1 MSDQSFQA
9 ALAQGAGDAGL
20 RQAAA
25 LIHALAPA
33 DRRWAIAQLP
43 AQQRDTVEALLAELT
58 EMGLPRERA
67 IVEAALQ
74 QTPSH
79 GVAET
84 SSQPRAMAAAGSAT
98 AAVGAGAGAGAGAR
112 AGAGA
117 GAEAVSVGRSTNQVD
132 ASNDVLAT
140 AGMVAIDR
148 WVSAQGVPALVRTLS
163 GEPVALLARLLTV
176 RDWAWRAEAV
186 RHLQPALRQ
195 DVVEA
200 MRLRAETDTGATAAD
215 HRLLDLLVQR
225 LEALHPVPAMKSG
238 SSSGASRHAGS
249 PHGASTLSRLL
260 SRWRAGRSAR

>member
-58 EMGLPRERA
+58 TMGLPRERA

-74 QTPSH
+74 QAPVH
-79 GVAET
+79 GAVEA
-84 SSQPRAMAAAGSAT
+84 SSQPRAAVAGASGAI
-98 AAVGAGAGAGAGAR
+98 AGVGAGAV
-112 AGAGA
+112 A
-117 GAEAVSVGRSTNQVD
+117 GAEPVSIGHSTNHVD
-132 ASNDVLAT
+132 ASDDIPPT
-140 AGMVAIDR
+140 AAVTAIDR
-148 WVSAQGVPALVRTLS
+148 WVAAQGAPALVRTLS
-163 GEPVALLARLLTV
+163 SEPVALLARLLTV

-200 MRLRAETDTGATAAD
+200 MRLRAESDAGATAAD
-215 HRLLDLLVQR
+215 ARLLDLLAQR
-225 LEALHPVPAMKSG
+225 LDALHPVPAGHAGPSSRSSRNPG
-238 SSSGASRHAGS
+238 SSDGASPLG
-249 PHGASTLSRLL
+249 RLL

>member
-43 AQQRDTVEALLAELT
+43 AHQRDTVEALLAELT
-58 EMGLPRERA
+58 TMGLPRERA

-74 QTPSH
+74 QAPAHGAAQTP
-79 GVAET
+79 
-84 SSQPRAMAAAGSAT
+84 SQPRAATAGAGSAIVGVGAET
-98 AAVGAGAGAGAGAR
+98 VPIGHSTNHLDASDVVPAAVI
-112 AGAGA
+112 
-117 GAEAVSVGRSTNQVD
+117 
-132 ASNDVLAT
+132 
-140 AGMVAIDR
+140 AIDH
-148 WVSAQGVPALVRTLS
+148 WVAAQGVPALVRMLAS
-163 GEPVALLARLLTV
+163 EPVALLARLLTV

-200 MRLRAETDTGATAAD
+200 MRLRAESDAGATATDA
-215 HRLLDLLVQR
+215 RLLDLLAQR
-225 LEALHPVPAMKSG
+225 LDAVHPVPAG
-238 SSSGASRHAGS
+238 HARPSSRSSRNS
-249 PHGASTLSRLL
+249 NSSDGASTLSRLL
-260 SRWRAGRSAR
+260 SRWRAGRSGR

>member
-58 EMGLPRERA
+58 TMGLPRERA

-74 QTPSH
+74 QAPVH
-79 GVAET
+79 DAVEA
-84 SSQPRAMAAAGSAT
+84 SSQPRAAVAGAGG
-98 AAVGAGAGAGAGAR
+98 AIAGVGVGVGAGAGA
-112 AGAGA
+112 
-117 GAEAVSVGRSTNQVD
+117 EPVSIGHSTNHVD
-132 ASNDVLAT
+132 ASDDIPST
-140 AGMVAIDR
+140 AAVTAIDR
-148 WVSAQGVPALVRTLS
+148 WVAAQGVPALVRTLS
-163 GEPVALLARLLTV
+163 SEPVALLARLLTV

-200 MRLRAETDTGATAAD
+200 MRLRAESDAGATAAD
-215 HRLLDLLVQR
+215 ARLLDLLAQR
-225 LEALHPVPAMKSG
+225 LDALHPVSAGHAGPSSRSSRNLG
-238 SSSGASRHAGS
+238 SSDGASPLG
-249 PHGASTLSRLL
+249 RLL